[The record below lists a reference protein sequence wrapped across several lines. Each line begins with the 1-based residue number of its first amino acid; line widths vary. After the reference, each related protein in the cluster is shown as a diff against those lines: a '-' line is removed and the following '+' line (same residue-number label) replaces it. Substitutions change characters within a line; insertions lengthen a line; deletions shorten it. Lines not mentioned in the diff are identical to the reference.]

1 MYSYPPYLNRF
12 PGFFFFKIIS
22 KKLPVLF
29 ASAAFLKISF
39 F

>member
-1 MYSYPPYLNRF
+1 VFL
-12 PGFFFFKIIS
+12 GGVFFFFKIIS